1 MSFVD
6 LGLAEPILR
15 AIGDEGY
22 TVATPIQ
29 RETIPHVLAGRDV
42 LGCAQT
48 GTGKTAAFAL
58 PILQYIDANR
68 RPAHPRMPRVVVL
81 APTRELAAQIGQ
93 SFAAYGR
100 NVRFRHTVV
109 FGGVGQGPQ
118 VRALSHGVHV
128 LVATP
133 GRLMDLMQQ
142 GYVKLDALEMFV
154 LDEADR
160 MMDMGFLPAVKK
172 IISHLPA
179 KRQSLFFSATM
190 PESIAALA
198 NSLLHKPV
206 QVSVTPPSSTV
217 ELIEQQVMFVE
228 RGHKKSLL
236 HQVVSEPGCLRALV
250 FTRTKHGADKVAR
263 QLNSQ
268 GISTDAIHGNKSQA
282 ARQRALEGFR
292 NGKLHVL
299 VATDVAAR
307 GIDIDCISHV
317 INYDVPTDP
326 ESYVH
331 RIGRTGR
338 AGATGIAISFC
349 DSSERGSLRDIER
362 LTRRKIP
369 VVGGEAKFADE
380 SRNGNTNGARR
391 HEVRGAHGAA
401 QRNGSQGA
409 RSQGAGSQGAGSRRA
424 GAKRPVG
431 AGAPQQG
438 SGERSVHERS
448 AGQQSGRPGHPLAH
462 KKGKNH
468 RRFGNRKATS
478 SRW

>member
-29 RETIPHVLAGRDV
+29 TQTIPHVLAGRDV

-68 RPAHPRMPRVVVL
+68 RPAHPRSPRVVVL
-81 APTRELAAQIGQ
+81 APTRELAAQIGE
-93 SFAAYGR
+93 SFATYGR
-100 NVRFRHTVV
+100 NIRFRHTVI

-142 GYVKLDALEMFV
+142 GYVKLNALEVFV
-154 LDEADR
+154 VDEADR
-160 MMDMGFLPAVKK
+160 MMDMGFLPALKK

-236 HQVVSEPGCLRALV
+236 HQVVSDPGCHRALV

-268 GISTDAIHGNKSQA
+268 GIATDAIHGNKSQP

-292 NGKLHVL
+292 NGNLHVL

-338 AGATGIAISFC
+338 AGASGIAISFC
-349 DSSERGSLRDIER
+349 DSSEHGSLRDIER

-369 VVGGEAKFADE
+369 VVGEAKFADE
-380 SRNGNTNGARR
+380 SRNGNTSGARR
-391 HEVRGAHGAA
+391 HEVRGE
-401 QRNGSQGA
+401 RTA
-409 RSQGAGSQGAGSRRA
+409 RRRRA
-424 GAKRPVG
+424 PDRRVLVRVG
-431 AGAPQQG
+431 RGRNVP
-438 SGERSVHERS
+438 SERVPRS
-448 AGQQSGRPGHPLAH
+448 RVPASAACMNGVPASSRAARAIRWR
-462 KKGKNH
+462 KKGKNQ